1 MIVID
6 GLTWDVP
13 CEIHRTAEL
22 QSSEISGLMLDLS
35 YFNDVL
41 GTFMAYDVGIAVPWN
56 MLDDYSAIY
65 ELLTDPLDGHTFI
78 LPYNQDYITITGRVA
93 NVKDT
98 LYKTADGN
106 YWEGCTFTVIA
117 NHPSK
122 YMSLDEVITRGRT
135 PVPGQTVYADAD
147 ERYY

>member
-1 MIVID
+1 MITID

-13 CEIHRTAEL
+13 CEITRTAEL
-22 QSSEISGLMLDLS
+22 TASEISGLMLDRS
-35 YFNDVL
+35 YFNDVI
-41 GTFMAYDVGIAVPWN
+41 GTFMIYDVGIAVPWN

-65 ELLTDPLDGHTFI
+65 EALTDPVDGHSFV
-78 LPYNQDYITITGRVA
+78 LPYNQDYITITARVV
-93 NVKDT
+93 NVKDR
-98 LYKTADGN
+98 LYKVSNGN

-122 YMSLDEVITRGRT
+122 YMELGQVLSRGRT
-135 PVPGQTVYADAD
+135 PIPGQTVYADAD